1 MKLIKIILVSLPL
14 YLLSSSL
21 SSSNSNAGTL
31 PMQVSTPTPVLPIKV
46 PNTTKSHYHFLT
58 AIGHMESGNRYDVVN
73 KWGYMGRY
81 QFGKSTLRT
90 LGYKVTRKE
99 FLSNHSL
106 QEEAMNSLLKHNQ
119 ISLQYY
125 ITTYEGKQIW
135 GVNITKSG
143 LLAAAHLAGSG
154 NVKKFF
160 HKGLDFADA
169 NGTKMTSYI
178 KKFGGYKL
186 NI

>member
-1 MKLIKIILVSLPL
+1 MKVIKIVLVSLPL
-14 YLLSSSL
+14 YLLSSF
-21 SSSNSNAGTL
+21 SSNST
-31 PMQVSTPTPVLPIKV
+31 SSFEPIV
-46 PNTTKSHYHFLT
+46 IREEIISPPLVVDDKSHYHFLT
-58 AIGHMESGNRYDVVN
+58 EIGRMESGNRYDIVN
-73 KWGYMGRY
+73 KWGYMGKY
-81 QFGKSTLRT
+81 QFGNSTLRT

-99 FLSNHSL
+99 FLSNPQL
-106 QEEAMNSLLKHNQ
+106 QEEAMLSLLQHNHN
-119 ISLQYY
+119 SLQYY

-160 HKGLDFADA
+160 NKGIDFADA
-169 NGTKMTSYI
+169 NGTKMTFYM
-178 KKFGGYKL
+178 KQFGGYNL